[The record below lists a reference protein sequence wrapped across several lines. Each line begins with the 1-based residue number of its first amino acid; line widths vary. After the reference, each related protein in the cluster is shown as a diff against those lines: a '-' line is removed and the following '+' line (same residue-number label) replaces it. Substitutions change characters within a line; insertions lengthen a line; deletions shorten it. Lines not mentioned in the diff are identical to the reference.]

1 VANVSDLLVN
11 NDDTSDLTSTTLPFD
26 QDPGAVDS
34 SQSWLP
40 FATEQP
46 EPTANLL
53 PDDTFFLDETLFTF
67 GDTPNLGPVGW
78 FDLLADDAINSM
90 QGQPQGNRWN
100 FDIDSLS
107 RRQSPRP
114 SIALDGS
121 ALPFDGADVESAP
134 ILHRPWNTES
144 RIELKPE
151 EVIYFEHF
159 VNVVAPIWDLF
170 DPAKHIANAVPHLAL
185 RNVGLLKSVLAVG
198 ACHLAIMQHPS
209 PGDDVPI
216 PAPVT
221 PTSSLSA
228 SSSTS
233 RLAEQYYYETL
244 QYLSQN
250 LFYEAYTTSHE
261 ILATAIMIST
271 YEVSKLGLRVFAS
284 LPLIRHLLY
293 RCSAQSTILIT
304 ATGTAICAEHFG
316 FRRPWVSAESPQTGS
331 IVRCGGP
338 GYARTYGP
346 PSAQGARL

>member
-1 VANVSDLLVN
+1 MNAADLLVN
-11 NDDTSDLTSTTLPFD
+11 SDDTSGLASAVPFG
-26 QDPGAVDS
+26 QDPGVADS
-34 SQSWLP
+34 SQPWLP

-46 EPTANLL
+46 DPSATLL
-53 PDDTFFLDETLFTF
+53 TDDTFFLDETLFAF
-67 GDTPNLGPVGW
+67 SDTPNLGPVGW

-100 FDIDSLS
+100 FDINSLS

-114 SIALDGS
+114 SIALEGS
-121 ALPFDGADVESAP
+121 AVPFDEADSQAAP
-134 ILHRPWNTES
+134 ILHKPWNTSS

-159 VNVVAPIWDLF
+159 INVVAPIWDLF
-170 DPAKHIANAVPHLAL
+170 DPAKHIANVVPHLAL

-216 PAPVT
+216 PVAPVT

-228 SSSTS
+228 SSSIS
-233 RLAEQYYYETL
+233 RVAEQYYYETL

-271 YEVSKLGLRVFAS
+271 YEVSTLGLEPFAD
-284 LPLIRHLLY
+284 LTLINRLLF
-293 RCSAQSTILIT
+293 RCSAQSTTLIT
-304 ATGTAICAEHFG
+304 VTGTAIYAG
-316 FRRPWVSAESPQTGS
+316 PSGSRRPWASAENPQTGF
-331 IVRCGGP
+331 IVQCGGP
-338 GYARTYGP
+338 GYDRTYGP
-346 PSAQGARL
+346 HSARDAQL